1 MGEQYFM
8 SNFSRKPRLVF
19 ILALL
24 VLSACSNSILSQS
37 DDSAGATGTTTLTV
51 PVPTTVPWEK
61 GAPEAAWAA
70 WLTTFAVIDASEI
83 SESECGVFA
92 ILVTD
97 ESLTFYSWDGVQ
109 WSDKSDVLG
118 GGRGKYPQKVYSS
131 DYTNDGV
138 IDYFI
143 TYRTRKNSGPT
154 YGGFFAIPWSGDL
167 RCVWNWV
174 DIDNGRDNTKVIDK
188 PEIDQ
193 RKGRVYAAGYVNRRY
208 SSRRQ
213 LKYSPSANSFV
224 FDDVFEK

>member
-1 MGEQYFM
+1 M
-8 SNFSRKPRLVF
+8 SNYLRKSLVVV
-19 ILALL
+19 LAVV
-24 VLSACSNSILSQS
+24 VLSACSNSNVSPSAVS
-37 DDSAGATGTTTLTV
+37 DGGAGTTTTMA
-51 PVPTTVPWEK
+51 PIPTTIPWVK
-61 GAPEAAWAA
+61 GAPEAAWAS
-70 WLTTFAVIDASEI
+70 WLTTFAVVDASEI

-138 IDYFI
+138 IDYFV
-143 TYRTRKNSGPT
+143 TYRIRKNSGPT
-154 YGGFFAIPWSGDL
+154 YGGFFTIPWSGDM
-167 RCVWNWV
+167 RCVWSWV
-174 DIDNGRDNTKVIDK
+174 DIDNGRDISKVIDS
-188 PEIDQ
+188 PEIEQ

-224 FDDVFEK
+224 FDDVFQK

>member
-1 MGEQYFM
+1 MK
-8 SNFSRKPRLVF
+8 NFTRKSRLVF
-19 ILALL
+19 ILALT
-24 VLSACSNSILSQS
+24 VVSACSNSILSQS
-37 DDSAGATGTTTLTV
+37 DDSAGATETTTMTV

-61 GAPEAAWAA
+61 GAPEAAWAE
-70 WLTTFAVIDASEI
+70 WLTTFAVVDASEI

-92 ILVTD
+92 VLVTE

-138 IDYFI
+138 IDYFV
-143 TYRTRKNSGPT
+143 TYRTNKNSGT
-154 YGGFFAIPWSGDL
+154 IFGGFFAIPWSGDL

-174 DIDNGRDNTKVIDK
+174 DIDDGRDNTKVIDK

-208 SSRRQ
+208 STRRQ

>member
-1 MGEQYFM
+1 MN
-8 SNFSRKPRLVF
+8 NFSRNSRRVF
-19 ILALL
+19 VLALV
-24 VLSACSNSILSQS
+24 VLSACSNSSAS
-37 DDSAGATGTTTLTV
+37 KKDDSVGVSNTTTTTF
-51 PVPTTVPWEK
+51 PVPTTVPWQK

-70 WLTTFAVIDASEI
+70 WLTTFAVVDASEI

-92 ILVTD
+92 VLVTD

-109 WSDKSDVLG
+109 WSDKSDVLS
-118 GGRGKYPQKVYSS
+118 GGRGKYPQKVYSY

-138 IDYFI
+138 IDYFV
-143 TYRTRKNSGPT
+143 TYRTRKNSGST
-154 YGGFFAIPWSGDL
+154 FGGFFTIPWSGDL

-174 DIDNGRDNTKVIDK
+174 DIDDGRDISKVIDS
-188 PEIDQ
+188 PEVDQ

-224 FDDVFEK
+224 FDDVFQK

>member
-1 MGEQYFM
+1 MK
-8 SNFSRKPRLVF
+8 NFTRKSRLVF
-19 ILALL
+19 VLALA
-24 VLSACSNSILSQS
+24 VLSACSNSFLSRS
-37 DDSAGATGTTTLTV
+37 DDSVGVTGTTTTTI
-51 PVPTTVPWEK
+51 PISTTVPWEK

-70 WLTTFAVIDASEI
+70 LLTTFVVLDASEI

-92 ILVTD
+92 ILVSD
-97 ESLTFYSWDGVQ
+97 ESLTFYSWDGVK

-138 IDYFI
+138 IDYFV
-143 TYRTRKNSGPT
+143 TYRTRKNSGTT
-154 YGGFFAIPWSGDL
+154 YGGFFAIPWNGDL

-174 DIDNGRDNTKVIDK
+174 DINDGRDTTKVIDR

-193 RKGRVYAAGYVNRRY
+193 RKGRVYAAGYVKRRY

-213 LKYSPSANSFV
+213 LKYSTSANSFV

>member
-1 MGEQYFM
+1 M
-8 SNFSRKPRLVF
+8 SKFIRKSRLVF
-19 ILALL
+19 VLAVV
-24 VLSACSNSILSQS
+24 VLSACSKSSVS
-37 DDSAGATGTTTLTV
+37 PSADSGEVNGTTTTAL
-51 PVPTTVPWEK
+51 PSPTTVPWEK

-70 WLTTFAVIDASEI
+70 WLQTFAVVDASEI

-92 ILVTD
+92 VLVTD
-97 ESLTFYSWDGVQ
+97 ESLTFYSWDGLQ
-109 WSDKSDVLG
+109 WSDKSDLLG

-138 IDYFI
+138 IDFFV

-154 YGGFFAIPWSGDL
+154 YGGFFAIPWSGDF

-174 DIDNGRDNTKVIDK
+174 DIDNGRDSSKVIDD

-193 RKGRVYAAGYVNRRY
+193 RKGRVYGAGYVHRRY

-224 FDDVFEK
+224 FDDVFQK

>member
-1 MGEQYFM
+1 MKSFIQK
-8 SNFSRKPRLVF
+8 SQLVCV
-19 ILALL
+19 LALV
-24 VLSACSNSILSQS
+24 VLSACSNSSVSQS
-37 DDSAGATGTTTLTV
+37 VDSVGATGSTTTV
-51 PVPTTVPWEK
+51 PPVPTTVPWEK

-70 WLTTFAVIDASEI
+70 WLTTFAVVDASEI

-92 ILVTD
+92 MLVTE

-118 GGRGKYPQKVYSS
+118 GGRGKYPLKVYSS

-138 IDYFI
+138 IDYFV
-143 TYRTRKNSGPT
+143 TYRTNKNSGNT
-154 YGGFFAIPWSGDL
+154 FGGFFAIPWSGDF

-174 DIDNGRDNTKVIDK
+174 DIDNGRDNSKVIER

-193 RKGRVYAAGYVNRRY
+193 RKGKVYAAGYVKRRY
-208 SSRRQ
+208 STGRE

-224 FDDVFEK
+224 FDDVFQK